1 MGNRT
6 SRSDQLVVNEK
17 RRGNGPANALSLL
30 KSFIESGNYTPGMVL
45 PTERALAEKLGVGRP
60 AIRESIKAL
69 TILDVLESRRGDG
82 TYLKSLDG
90 LRAGW
95 PAQVELSAR
104 DFSMLDLLEVRK
116 MFEPKAAK
124 LAASRAVES
133 HLRRIESQRILVQEA
148 KDWAA
153 VAEHDLLLHTAIIEA
168 AGNPILSELNS
179 ALTRLLHRSRQIT
192 GARAPDRSQML
203 HAHDL
208 IVDAILKGDG
218 DEAEKAMLE
227 HLHRVGLDLI
237 SDRKRS
243 TAKQRPTKPKVGIRW
258 DASSPFPLPAQPGRR
273 QN

>member
-1 MGNRT
+1 M
-6 SRSDQLVVNEK
+6 NEK
-17 RRGNGPANALSLL
+17 RRGATPADTLSLL
-30 KSFIESGNYTPGMVL
+30 KSFIENGNYVPGMAL

-90 LRAGW
+90 LRSGW
-95 PAQVELSAR
+95 PTKVDLGTK

-124 LAASRAVES
+124 LAASRATEA
-133 HLRRIESQRILVQEA
+133 HLKRIESQRIKVQESR
-148 KDWAA
+148 DWDA

-179 ALTRLLHRSRQIT
+179 ALMRLLHRSRQIT
-192 GARAPDRSQML
+192 GARAPDRSRML
-203 HAHDL
+203 EAHKT
-208 IVDAILKGDG
+208 IVEAILKGDG

-237 SDRKRS
+237 SDRKR
-243 TAKQRPTKPKVGIRW
+243 
-258 DASSPFPLPAQPGRR
+258 
-273 QN
+273 